1 MMNLSKVTSET
12 DQLEVLCQK
21 IKALHSLNT
30 EILEIL
36 QSHYLQEDSMV
47 PRYEHTVTWNLSTT
61 LSSFQHE
68 NIHGN
73 RNRIE
78 ELSKSDRLQQR
89 QHQDQQQ
96 RRPYTLQTH
105 IKMVKVSDLMN
116 EWRYEGEPLE
126 SNVMMMGHMNLH
138 LTSYHDIGRL
148 MNDLKD
154 IFLSKHPLSNH
165 HNNNNTMVDD
175 VDPSNTRKG
184 LRTIL
189 SNMERLQV
197 ALGELQAF
205 TMEDRSQ
212 SPTDEETQ
220 IHLEMTKMMRAY
232 QNLSQL
238 GTIHIVTE
246 VTPPQEN
253 RTFHETNDH
262 CQDHPSAKENVEAFP
277 ICEFSLFVQYIGNAK
292 EWFDTCITPICITI
306 MILRMYT

>member
-1 MMNLSKVTSET
+1 MNLSKVTSET